1 MTDRIAPQPPL
12 SPPSHPKPVAWS
24 PERDEGGRFK
34 PGQGGRPPGARN
46 RKPSGALAAIQSL
59 SEEALQ
65 QLAVLVAQGNF
76 AAIRMVLEY
85 TLPRGGRTVDLDG
98 TADPNELIAAVT
110 SGEISPDEFA
120 RIAQGWKT
128 AIDAAEL
135 KDIKAQIE
143 ELEQL
148 ISAIRK

>member
-1 MTDRIAPQPPL
+1 MTEQTTPASWAPQ
-12 SPPSHPKPVAWS
+12 
-24 PERDEGGRFK
+24 RDGKGRFK
-34 PGQGGRPPGARN
+34 PGQGGRPPGSRN
-46 RKPSGALAAIQSL
+46 KKPSGALAAIQSL
-59 SEEALQ
+59 SDMALAK
-65 QLAVLVAQGNF
+65 LAGLVAESNF
-76 AAIRMVLEY
+76 AAIRLVLEY

-128 AIDAAEL
+128 AVDAAEMRE
-135 KDIKAQIE
+135 IKAQID

-148 ISAIRK
+148 VSALRK

>member
-1 MTDRIAPQPPL
+1 MREQSQAPDNWAPQ
-12 SPPSHPKPVAWS
+12 
-24 PERDEGGRFK
+24 RDKAGKFL
-34 PGQGGRPPGARN
+34 PGQGGRPPGSRN
-46 RKPSGALAAIQSL
+46 KKPSAALTAVQSL
-59 SEEALQ
+59 SD
-65 QLAVLVAQGNF
+65 LAIAKLAMLVSQNSW
-76 AAIRMVLEY
+76 AAIRYVLDM

-128 AIDAAEL
+128 AVDAAEM
-135 KDIKAQIE
+135 KAIKAQID

-148 ISAIRK
+148 VSALRK

>member
-1 MTDRIAPQPPL
+1 MSDPAPPAPPA
-12 SPPSHPKPVAWS
+12 PPAGWS
-24 PERDEGGRFK
+24 PKRDGSGRFL
-34 PGQGGRPPGARN
+34 PGQGGRPPGSRN

-59 SEEALQ
+59 ADEAIIRLGELIRQ
-65 QLAVLVAQGNF
+65 NNF
-76 AAIRMVLEY
+76 AAIKMVLEY
-85 TLPRGGRTVDLDG
+85 TLPRGGRTIDLDG

-128 AIDAAEL
+128 ASDAADL

-148 ISAIRK
+148 VSAMRK

>member
-1 MTDRIAPQPPL
+1 MTEQTTPANWAPQ
-12 SPPSHPKPVAWS
+12 
-24 PERDEGGRFK
+24 RDKAGKFL
-34 PGQGGRPPGARN
+34 PGQGGRPPGSRN
-46 RKPSGALAAIQSL
+46 KKPSGALAAIQSL
-59 SEEALQ
+59 SDMALAK
-65 QLAVLVAQGNF
+65 LAGLVAQSNF
-76 AAIRMVLEY
+76 AAIRLVLEF

-128 AIDAAEL
+128 AVDAAEL
-135 KDIKAQIE
+135 REIKAQID

-148 ISAIRK
+148 VSALRK

>member
-1 MTDRIAPQPPL
+1 MTEKTTPANWAPQ
-12 SPPSHPKPVAWS
+12 
-24 PERDEGGRFK
+24 RDGKGRFL
-34 PGQGGRPPGARN
+34 PGQGGRPAGARN
-46 RKPSGALAAIQSL
+46 LKPSGALAAIQSL
-59 SEEALQ
+59 SDMALAK
-65 QLAVLVAQGNF
+65 LAGLVAESNF
-76 AAIRMVLEY
+76 AAIRLVLEY

-128 AIDAAEL
+128 AVDAAEM
-135 KDIKAQIE
+135 KEIRAQID

-148 ISAIRK
+148 VSALRK

>member
-1 MTDRIAPQPPL
+1 MTAPPP
-12 SPPSHPKPVAWS
+12 PPPPAPPTPHPSWNPG
-24 PERDEGGRFK
+24 RDSTGKFK
-34 PGQGGRPPGARN
+34 PGQGGRPAGVRN

-59 SEEALQ
+59 SDEALI
-65 QLAVLVAQGNF
+65 QLGQLVREKNF
-76 AAIRMVLEY
+76 AAIRLVLEY

-110 SGEISPDEFA
+110 NGEISPDEFA

-128 AIDAAEL
+128 AVDAADMKE
-135 KDIKAQIE
+135 IKSQID

-148 ISAIRK
+148 VAAMRK